1 MRSQAME
8 RLLELYDEALDT
20 KDETKIQHVRNLSC
34 IVRNRSNE
42 ISASV
47 IRDLINK
54 RVEL

>member
-1 MRSQAME
+1 ME